1 MADVPSWKIPRI
13 VASMF
18 CGISL
23 SGIVFAMLVPALGAV
38 PYWMPWPVM
47 AVCILGVYW
56 GLGRAN
62 RTA

>member
-1 MADVPSWKIPRI
+1 MADVPSWKIPRL
-13 VASMF
+13 VASVF
-18 CGISL
+18 FGIIL
-23 SGIVFAMLVPALGAV
+23 SGIVFAMLVPTLGAV

-47 AVCILGVYW
+47 AACIVGVHW